1 MRLRNTIICFVC
13 VLGAVVLLTAA
24 SSRLESISS
33 AREQMG
39 LVSNEPLENAPPS
52 LAFATVAMGAFRGLV
67 VDILWMRADKLKEQ
81 GQFFDAKQLAE
92 WISILQPRFAAVWD
106 ILAWNMA
113 YNISAAI
120 PSSQWRERWQWVKN
134 GYELLRDKGI
144 EKNPRKIILYR
155 SLAWIFQHKIGGV
168 TDDCHKHYKREL
180 ALAMRSLLGQAPT
193 NEYFQRLATA
203 ERELPEIAAD
213 EDIAGFIAALKA
225 ADNVF
230 EDDDKFVGN
239 YLSLRQTPDRFSES
253 AFEVIDRFRGTKT
266 LEKFDTFAK
275 AYCLRNTWKLK
286 PELMDRLNQKY
297 GPYPSGDPNDRLPL
311 NWEHANTHAIYWAE
325 LGFITAGEQEEYSI
339 DEKNTDRIISH
350 ALQDLYR
357 RGKLVVYPIPGQPAA
372 VYSRPDLR
380 MFEVCDRDWSMRIK
394 KYEAFEHGNP
404 KGLSDGH
411 RNFLKNAVINFYQT
425 GNREKAGRIYLHLR
439 EVYPR
444 DEFKDD
450 LRTWVKKRIVDEIKS
465 ITIKDA
471 TELTIMTL
479 RDAYFSFAIRADDE
493 AFGKE
498 KWAKEVYDLYQA
510 KFSDEEW
517 LRLDLP
523 SFEMIRLM
531 AFLDF
536 MRDRFFPENLRNSL
550 LARIKVERPS
560 NGRSFSTNSK
570 NKKTSS
576 SKNPNRAGCRRRE
589 LSWRGVIVQTRVE
602 NQKYCELTDYYPR
615 ANII

>member
-1 MRLRNTIICFVC
+1 MRDTIICLVC
-13 VLGAVVLLTAA
+13 VVGAVVLLTAA
-24 SSRLESISS
+24 SSRLESINS
-33 AREQMG
+33 ARRQMG

-67 VDILWMRADKLKEQ
+67 VDVLWMRADKLKEK

-106 ILAWNMA
+106 VLAWNMA

-120 PSSQWRERWQWVKN
+120 PASQWQERWRWVRN

-144 EKNPRKIILYR
+144 EKNPGRIILYR
-155 SLAWIFQHKIGGV
+155 ALAYIFQHKIGGV

-180 ALAMRSLLGQAPT
+180 ALAMRGLLGEEPA
-193 NEYFQRLATA
+193 NEYFQRLSATKKTLSEITA
-203 ERELPEIAAD
+203 EP
-213 EDIAGFIAALKA
+213 DIAEFISAIKEADKA
-225 ADNVF
+225 F
-230 EDDDKFVGN
+230 EDNDELIGN

-253 AFEVIDRFRGTKT
+253 AFEVIDRFRGTEA
-266 LEKFDTFAK
+266 LDKFDTFAK
-275 AYCLRNTWKLK
+275 AYRLRNTWKLK
-286 PELMDRLNQKY
+286 PELMDRLNKKY
-297 GPYPSGDPNDRLPL
+297 GPYSSGDPNDRLPL

-325 LGFITAGEQEEYSI
+325 LGFMIAGEKEEYSI

-357 RGKLVVYPIPGQPAA
+357 RGNLVVYPVPGELAS

-380 MFEVCDRDWSMRIK
+380 MFEVCDKDWAKRIK

-404 KGLSDGH
+404 KGLRDGH
-411 RNFLKNAVINFYQT
+411 RNFLKNSVIDFYQT
-425 GNREKAGRIYLHLR
+425 GNREKAGRIYQRLR

-450 LRTWVKKRIVDEIKS
+450 MHTWVKKRIVDEIEEIK
-465 ITIKDA
+465 IKDA
-471 TELTIMTL
+471 TELTLMTL

-498 KWAKEVYDLYQA
+498 RWAREVYEIYQA
-510 KFSDEEW
+510 KYSDEEW
-517 LRLDLP
+517 RRLNLP
-523 SFEMIRLM
+523 DFEMIRFM

-536 MRDRFFPENLRNSL
+536 MRDRHFPEHLRNSL
-550 LARIKVERPS
+550 LGRIKVERPELFD
-560 NGRSFSTNSK
+560 RLQKQKDLFIQ
-570 NKKTSS
+570 KTQQ
-576 SKNPNRAGCRRRE
+576 N
-589 LSWRGVIVQTRVE
+589 QT
-602 NQKYCELTDYYPR
+602 Q
-615 ANII
+615 